1 MHLSSFRQ
9 FFRASDLKSIRT
21 LLHCH
26 ILPTVIINSD
36 TETVTLFQN
45 QVIVLQLYIQLCGL
59 ILQLIYSAIFLI
71 LINSAGIILTVVT
84 VVAVVIIIAVIVIA
98 VIIIIIV
105 IIITTVVI
113 IIIVIIIIAVI
124 IIIIPV
130 CHQKH
135 PFQTFHPCQFRHT
148 GSHNTTGSC
157 QPDSHSTKNPRC
169 DQHSFCKLLHLTS
182 SFLFL

>member
-1 MHLSSFRQ
+1 MHLTGFRQ
-9 FFRASDLKSIRT
+9 LFRASDLKSIRT

-36 TETVTLFQN
+36 TETVALFQN
-45 QVIVLQLYIQLCGL
+45 QLIVLQLYIQLCGL

-98 VIIIIIV
+98 VI
-105 IIITTVVI
+105 I

-169 DQHSFCKLLHLTS
+169 DQHSFCKLLHLTA

>member
-1 MHLSSFRQ
+1 MHLTGFRQ
-9 FFRASDLKSIRT
+9 LFRASDLKSIRT

-36 TETVTLFQN
+36 TETVTLFQD
-45 QVIVLQLYIQLCGL
+45 QIIVLQLYIQLCGL

-71 LINSAGIILTVVT
+71 LINSAGIILTVV
-84 VVAVVIIIAVIVIA
+84 IIIAVI
-98 VIIIIIV
+98 
-105 IIITTVVI
+105 IITTIVI
-113 IIIVIIIIAVI
+113 IIIVIIIIAVIVIAVI

-135 PFQTFHPCQFRHT
+135 PFQAFHPCQFRHT

-169 DQHSFCKLLHLTS
+169 DQHSFCKLLHLTA

>member
-1 MHLSSFRQ
+1 MHLSGFRQ
-9 FFRASDLKSIRT
+9 LFRASDLKSIRT

-36 TETVTLFQN
+36 TETVALFQN
-45 QVIVLQLYIQLCGL
+45 QLIVLQLYIQLCGL

-71 LINSAGIILTVVT
+71 LINSAGIILTVVM
-84 VVAVVIIIAVIVIA
+84 IIAVIVIA
-98 VIIIIIV
+98 VIIITTIV
-105 IIITTVVI
+105 
-113 IIIVIIIIAVI
+113 

-135 PFQTFHPCQFRHT
+135 PFQAFHPCQFRHT
-148 GSHNTTGSC
+148 GSHNTTGSR

>member
-1 MHLSSFRQ
+1 MHLSGFRQ
-9 FFRASDLKSIRT
+9 LFRASDLKSIRT

-36 TETVTLFQN
+36 TETVALFQN
-45 QVIVLQLYIQLCGL
+45 QLIVLQLYIQLCGL

-71 LINSAGIILTVVT
+71 LINSADIILTVVIIT
-84 VVAVVIIIAVIVIA
+84 TVVIIIVIIVIAVIVIVIIVIAVIVIA
-98 VIIIIIV
+98 VIV
-105 IIITTVVI
+105 
-113 IIIVIIIIAVI
+113 IAVI

-135 PFQTFHPCQFRHT
+135 SFQAFHPCQFRHT

-157 QPDSHSTKNPRC
+157 QPNSHSTKNPRC
-169 DQHSFCKLLHLTS
+169 DQHSFCKLLHLTA

>member
-1 MHLSSFRQ
+1 MHLTGFRQ
-9 FFRASDLKSIRT
+9 LFRASDLKSIRT

-36 TETVTLFQN
+36 TETVALFQN
-45 QVIVLQLYIQLCGL
+45 QLIVLQLYIQLCGL

-71 LINSAGIILTVVT
+71 LINNAGIILTVVT

-98 VIIIIIV
+98 VIII
-105 IIITTVVI
+105 TTVVI
-113 IIIVIIIIAVI
+113 IIIVIIIITVI
-124 IIIIPV
+124 IIIISI

-135 PFQTFHPCQFRHT
+135 PFQAFHPCQFRHT

-169 DQHSFCKLLHLTS
+169 DQHSFCKLLHLTA

>member
-45 QVIVLQLYIQLCGL
+45 QLIVLQLYIQLCGL

-105 IIITTVVI
+105 III
-113 IIIVIIIIAVI
+113 IVIIIIAVI
-124 IIIIPV
+124 IIIIPI

>member
-1 MHLSSFRQ
+1 MHLSGFRQ

-84 VVAVVIIIAVIVIA
+84 VVAVVIIIAVI
-98 VIIIIIV
+98 
-105 IIITTVVI
+105 IITTVVI

-169 DQHSFCKLLHLTS
+169 DQHSFCKLLHLIS

>member
-1 MHLSSFRQ
+1 MHLSGFRQ
-9 FFRASDLKSIRT
+9 LFRASDLKSIRT

-36 TETVTLFQN
+36 TETVALFQN
-45 QVIVLQLYIQLCGL
+45 QLIVLQLYIQLCGL
-59 ILQLIYSAIFLI
+59 MLQLIYSAIFLI

-84 VVAVVIIIAVIVIA
+84 VVAVV
-98 VIIIIIV
+98 
-105 IIITTVVI
+105 
-113 IIIVIIIIAVI
+113 IIIAVI

>member
-36 TETVTLFQN
+36 TETVALFQN

-105 IIITTVVI
+105 III
-113 IIIVIIIIAVI
+113 IVIIIIAVI

-135 PFQTFHPCQFRHT
+135 PFQAFHPCQFRHT

-169 DQHSFCKLLHLTS
+169 DQHSFCKLLHLTA

>member
-45 QVIVLQLYIQLCGL
+45 QLIVLQLYIQLCGL

-98 VIIIIIV
+98 VIIIII
-105 IIITTVVI
+105 VI

>member
-1 MHLSSFRQ
+1 M
-9 FFRASDLKSIRT
+9 
-21 LLHCH
+21 
-26 ILPTVIINSD
+26 
-36 TETVTLFQN
+36 
-45 QVIVLQLYIQLCGL
+45 
-59 ILQLIYSAIFLI
+59 LQLIYSAIFLI

-98 VIIIIIV
+98 VIII
-105 IIITTVVI
+105 TTVVI

-124 IIIIPV
+124 IIIIPI

-135 PFQTFHPCQFRHT
+135 PFQAFHPCQFRHT

-157 QPDSHSTKNPRC
+157 QPDSHSTKNPRS

>member
-45 QVIVLQLYIQLCGL
+45 QLIVLQLYIQLCGL

-105 IIITTVVI
+105 III
-113 IIIVIIIIAVI
+113 IVIIIIAVI

-135 PFQTFHPCQFRHT
+135 PFQAFHPCQFRHT

>member
-1 MHLSSFRQ
+1 MHLSGFRQ

-36 TETVTLFQN
+36 TETVALFQN
-45 QVIVLQLYIQLCGL
+45 QLIVLQLYIQLCGL

-105 IIITTVVI
+105 III
-113 IIIVIIIIAVI
+113 IVIIIIAVI
-124 IIIIPV
+124 IIIIPI

-157 QPDSHSTKNPRC
+157 HPDSHNTENPRC
-169 DQHSFCKLLHLTS
+169 DQHSFCKLLHLTA

>member
-1 MHLSSFRQ
+1 MHLSGFRQ

-45 QVIVLQLYIQLCGL
+45 QLIVLQLYIQLCGL

-105 IIITTVVI
+105 III
-113 IIIVIIIIAVI
+113 IVIIIIAVI
-124 IIIIPV
+124 IIIIPI

>member
-36 TETVTLFQN
+36 TETVALFQN
-45 QVIVLQLYIQLCGL
+45 QLIVLQLYIQLCGL

-105 IIITTVVI
+105 III
-113 IIIVIIIIAVI
+113 IVIIIIAVI

-135 PFQTFHPCQFRHT
+135 PFQAFHPCQFRHT

>member
-1 MHLSSFRQ
+1 MHLSGFRQ

-36 TETVTLFQN
+36 TETVALFQN
-45 QVIVLQLYIQLCGL
+45 QLIVLQLYIQLCGL

-98 VIIIIIV
+98 VIIIII
-105 IIITTVVI
+105 VI